1 MPLSDATSMDLN
13 APGANAPA
21 LRRRPSRWH
30 RPLWWLNVGA
40 VPVLLI
46 TYLAPYVSPAA
57 AWPFMLLAFS
67 FPYQLV
73 LHGVL
78 LLWWLVFRRK
88 RMLLSGLALMLGWGH
103 VSDHI
108 GLFGKNSMPDEVTGT
123 PVKLMSWNVRLFD
136 LYNWDGN
143 KRTRDAIFRV
153 LHKQDPG
160 ILCLQEYFQSSD
172 KRYFR
177 TREALQREF
186 GYVGMHEH
194 FTFAA
199 RNDQHFGISTWSRH
213 PIVGKGHVDFGRRTN
228 NVCIWSDIAIGNDT
242 IRVYNAHLSSYHFGD
257 EDYRFIAE
265 LDAGTQAD
273 SLKSGSWRILKRL
286 KEGARHRADEA
297 RLIAA
302 HMAACLHPVVFCGD
316 INDVPMSYAYHMLRG
331 DMVDAFG
338 ESGRGTGGTYVG
350 DLPRLR
356 IDHILHDEAI
366 ASWGFRTLPDELSDH
381 LPITAQI
388 AVW

>member
-1 MPLSDATSMDLN
+1 MPLSDGMPEESK
-13 APGANAPA
+13 APNQKGTASRTR
-21 LRRRPSRWH
+21 LSRWH
-30 RPLWWLNVGA
+30 RPLWWLNVAA
-40 VPVLLI
+40 VAVLLL
-46 TYLAPYVSPAA
+46 TYLAPHVSPGT
-57 AWPFMLLAFS
+57 AWPLMLLAFS
-67 FPYQLV
+67 YPYQLL
-73 LHGVL
+73 LHGFL

-88 RMLLSGLALMLGWGH
+88 RMLLTGLALLLGWGH
-103 VSDHI
+103 VGDHI
-108 GLFGKNSMPDEVTGT
+108 GFFGRSSMPDDVTGA

-143 KRTRDAIFRV
+143 ERTRDAIFRV
-153 LHKQDPG
+153 LHKQSPG

-177 TREALQREF
+177 TREALAREF
-186 GYVGMHEH
+186 GFVGMHEH

-213 PIVGKGHVDFGRRTN
+213 PIVGKGNVDFGRRTN
-228 NVCIWSDIAIGNDT
+228 NVCIWSDIAIGDDT

-265 LDAGTQAD
+265 LDADTQAD
-273 SLKSGSWRILKRL
+273 SLKSGSWRILMRL
-286 KEGARHRADEA
+286 KEGAIHRADEA

-302 HMAACLHPVVFCGD
+302 HMAHCPYPAVFCGD
-316 INDVPMSYAYHMLRG
+316 INDVPMSYAYHLLRN
-331 DMVDAFG
+331 DMDDAFH
-338 ESGRGTGGTYVG
+338 ESGRGMGGTYVG

-366 ASWGFRTLPDELSDH
+366 ASWSFRTLPDELSDH
-381 LPITAQI
+381 LPITAEI
-388 AVW
+388 AVR